1 MVLKG
6 LLVLASGFIF
16 IFSSGIPMR
25 MISRFRPDY
34 KKEGMYWGI
43 GIWIIAFFVSTFL
56 QNFLRQI
63 ITGGQSGSSTSIL
76 PYLLGAVLT
85 TLLLQF
91 GMMIYLKS
99 ERKKSG
105 DIPSTGLA
113 LGFGIGLIAQI
124 FTGMTLIGAGGGM
137 IFQGAGMKL
146 AEGTV
151 QAGTIAMISSASFF
165 SVLVGLISLI
175 LYRVALLTISSVQGY
190 LVAGSLQG
198 KSSRF
203 WSGALV
209 SVAFTW
215 IIFLLQLLLGTENP
229 GQILGITSPFISIIS
244 VVYYLLA
251 FFLGYRWLANELQAS
266 VGKKPIKRS

>member
-43 GIWIIAFFVSTFL
+43 GIWIITFFVSTFL
-56 QNFLRQI
+56 QNFFRQI
-63 ITGGQSGSSTSIL
+63 ATGGQNASTTSIL
-76 PYLLGAVLT
+76 PYLLGAALT
-85 TLLLQF
+85 TLLLQA
-91 GMMIYLKS
+91 GMLIYLRS
-99 ERKKSG
+99 EKKKGG
-105 DIPSTGLA
+105 DVSSTGLA
-113 LGFGIGLIAQI
+113 LGFGIGLIAQV

-151 QAGTIAMISSASFF
+151 QAGTIALISSASFF
-165 SVLVGLISLI
+165 GLLTALISMI

-190 LVAGSLQG
+190 LVADALLG
-198 KSSRF
+198 KAARF
-203 WSGALV
+203 WLGALV
-209 SVAFTW
+209 SIAFTW
-215 IIFLLQLLLGTENP
+215 IIFLLQLVLGTENP

-244 VVYYLLA
+244 IIYYALA
-251 FFLGYRWLANELQAS
+251 FFLGYRWLARELQAAG
-266 VGKKPIKRS
+266 GKKSK

>member
-91 GMMIYLKS
+91 GMLIYLKS
-99 ERKKSG
+99 ERKKGG

-137 IFQGAGMKL
+137 IF
-146 AEGTV
+146 
-151 QAGTIAMISSASFF
+151 
-165 SVLVGLISLI
+165 
-175 LYRVALLTISSVQGY
+175 RVRG
-190 LVAGSLQG
+190 
-198 KSSRF
+198 
-203 WSGALV
+203 
-209 SVAFTW
+209 
-215 IIFLLQLLLGTENP
+215 
-229 GQILGITSPFISIIS
+229 
-244 VVYYLLA
+244 
-251 FFLGYRWLANELQAS
+251 
-266 VGKKPIKRS
+266 